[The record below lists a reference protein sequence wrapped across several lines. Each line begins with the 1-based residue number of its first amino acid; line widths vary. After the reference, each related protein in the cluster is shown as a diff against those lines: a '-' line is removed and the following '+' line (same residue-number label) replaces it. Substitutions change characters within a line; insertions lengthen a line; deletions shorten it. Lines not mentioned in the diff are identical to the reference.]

1 MSKEFVIGEKVRVVT
16 LPPYL
21 KTADPM
27 PMLRPAEVVTLGEEG
42 IVSDRRPA
50 NYWAVRFT
58 QGTFLIDSQY
68 IEASSHT
75 TEQVDL
81 GLQPQDL

>member
-1 MSKEFVIGEKVRVVT
+1 MSKEFAIGEKVRVIT

-27 PMLRPAEVVTLGEEG
+27 PMLRPPDVVVLGEEG
-42 IVSDRRPA
+42 TVSDRCPA

-58 QGTFLIDSQY
+58 NGTFLIDSQY
-68 IEASSHT
+68 IESVTHT
-75 TEQVDL
+75 TEQVDIS
-81 GLQPQDL
+81 LQPKDL

>member
-1 MSKEFVIGEKVRVVT
+1 MSKEFVIGAKVRVIT

-27 PMLRPAEVVTLGEEG
+27 PMLRPPDVVALGEEG

-50 NYWAVRFT
+50 NYWVVRFT
-58 QGTFLIDSQY
+58 NGTFLIDSQY
-68 IEASSHT
+68 IESVSQT
-75 TEQVDL
+75 TEPIDL
-81 GLQPQDL
+81 GLQPKDL

>member
-27 PMLRPAEVVTLGEEG
+27 PMLRPPEVVALGEEG

-68 IEASSHT
+68 IEAISHT

-81 GLQPQDL
+81 GLHSQDL

>member
-1 MSKEFVIGEKVRVVT
+1 MSKEFVIGEKVRVIT

-27 PMLRPAEVVTLGEEG
+27 PMLRPPDVVSLGEEG

-58 QGTFLIDSQY
+58 KGTFLIDSQY
-68 IEASSHT
+68 LETVTHT
-75 TEQVDL
+75 TKQVDL
-81 GLQPQDL
+81 GLQPKDL

>member
-50 NYWAVRFT
+50 NYWAVRFN

-68 IEASSHT
+68 IEAIT
-75 TEQVDL
+75 RITEQVDL

>member
-27 PMLRPAEVVTLGEEG
+27 PLLRAAEVVALGEEG

-50 NYWAVRFT
+50 NYWAVRFN

>member
-1 MSKEFVIGEKVRVVT
+1 MSKEFVIGEKVRVIT

-27 PMLRPAEVVTLGEEG
+27 PMLRPPDVVALGEEG
-42 IVSDRRPA
+42 TVSDRRPA

-58 QGTFLIDSQY
+58 NGTFLIDSQY
-68 IEASSHT
+68 IESITHT
-75 TEQVDL
+75 TEQVDI
-81 GLQPQDL
+81 GLQPKDL

>member
-68 IEASSHT
+68 IEAISHT
-75 TEQVDL
+75 TGQVDL
-81 GLQPQDL
+81 GLHSQDL